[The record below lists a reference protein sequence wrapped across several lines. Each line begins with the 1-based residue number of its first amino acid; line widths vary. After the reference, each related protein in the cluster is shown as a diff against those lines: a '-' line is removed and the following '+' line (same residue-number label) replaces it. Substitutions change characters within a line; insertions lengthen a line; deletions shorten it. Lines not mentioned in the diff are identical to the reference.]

1 MLQVEQAAACA
12 APRLVQSC
20 RCQARLIIVGQVRIH
35 QRHSRCTA
43 CARPCAAPRM
53 SAPPS
58 APRAQ
63 ARPRTAPSAAAR
75 RRRVRSSRFSLPTAL
90 NAERR
95 AAAQARANQP
105 ELTGYHAKRAE
116 FEPEYD
122 ADAETLVAELEFA
135 PSEPQVRL
143 QPPTHPHPCRVRV

>member
-1 MLQVEQAAACA
+1 MRRPQTGA
-12 APRLVQSC
+12 
-20 RCQARLIIVGQVRIH
+20 IVPLPSTLDNRGPGPH
-35 QRHSRCTA
+35 
-43 CARPCAAPRM
+43 
-53 SAPPS
+53 PS
-58 APRAQ
+58 APQPVHSLRAALCCASHVRAAERA
-63 ARPRTAPSAAAR
+63 ARPSPAPHRAER
-75 RRRVRSSRFSLPTAL
+75 RRATQAHAEQPDILSTAL
-90 NAERR
+90 SAERR